1 MASWIVVFSDLYFS
15 FIFGASSSLAL
26 LLTVVKNLVPE
37 SYLLTSRFSDALEI
51 KGKAVGSVISP
62 LLDVILPSW

>member
-37 SYLLTSRFSDALEI
+37 SYLLASRF
-51 KGKAVGSVISP
+51 
-62 LLDVILPSW
+62 